1 MDAFT
6 SRVRRTIGIDGLI
19 STVIGALITIWPE
32 KSASFVAG
40 MIGFAFFAI
49 GVSKF
54 LVSARNTDQGNAN
67 RIIGIIMSI
76 LYMAAGLFIFI
87 DIETATLSLFIVVG
101 VFTGL
106 TWVIEGV
113 VQMSVINRLGSN
125 RVWPFI
131 SALISL
137 LAGIT
142 LVVSPFF
149 GGLLLWEFLGIML
162 LVVGIVKLVQF
173 AAIRQ

>member
-19 STVIGALITIWPE
+19 STIIGAFITIWPE

-49 GVSKF
+49 GVSKL
-54 LVSARNTDQGNAN
+54 LVSIRDTEQGRSN

-76 LYMAAGLFIFI
+76 LYMVAGLFIFL
-87 DIETATLSLFIVVG
+87 DLETATLSLLVVVG

-106 TWVIEGV
+106 TWAIEGV
-113 VQMSVINRLGSN
+113 VQMIIINRWGSN

-131 SALISL
+131 SALISF
-137 LAGIT
+137 LAGLT
-142 LVVSPFF
+142 LVFSPFF

-173 AAIRQ
+173 ATIRQ